1 MGYFSFIC
9 TETDK
14 KTTMADNYLE
24 RQREQYESRKAAWE
38 HAKRFGKK
46 KPLKKTGN
54 EGKNAGKRL

>member
-1 MGYFSFIC
+1 
-9 TETDK
+9 
-14 KTTMADNYLE
+14 MADNYLE